1 MMMPS
6 GTKWVRE
13 FEDPIPLPRGRMLVT
28 LKNAAAYIMKLSKA
42 DRELPE
48 WQAAG
53 EALIMAAE
61 GRGPLLHARVGMLR
75 AINRNDVRE
84 FNADRKDTHWGKRK
98 LARER

>member
-1 MMMPS
+1 MS
-6 GTKWVRE
+6 WKRH
-13 FEDPIPLPRGRMLVT
+13 FEDPIPLPRGRQLVI
-28 LKNAAAYIMKLSKA
+28 LQDAADYIMKLSKA

-75 AINRNDVRE
+75 ALNRNVERLFGGSRE
-84 FNADRKDTHWGKRK
+84 DTHWGKRK
-98 LARER
+98 LKRDR